1 MKEWSVFMERIR
13 FFVESLNYK
22 RKLMLSCFLVGILP
36 LSIMGIFCY
45 NRTISLLLNQEMT
58 SMGSAIATA
67 THSID
72 SQTALYENL
81 INYLS
86 CEEYIVETPSTNYQ
100 SIYETYEQLN
110 YKFDVFLN
118 GIYAQHP
125 EIIQITVYNAT
136 TDLTHGFQLRPIS
149 DLEQEDWYQEGA
161 VTPFPSW
168 YLNND
173 GTICVIQKIPDPF
186 EKYVQ
191 SFSENCI
198 SIKLDP
204 DVLFESLNSISSS
217 CHIQVTSPTQTLYA
231 FTSPSVEHIPSGAHH
246 WTTLSNRIDNH
257 DWEIVLEKPIR
268 VLSAPADKM
277 AVIIILI
284 IFICLGIL
292 LFMSNFLSSFFVH
305 RINVLH
311 DQMQRVQNGNFDVSI
326 HDDLPD
332 EIGELT
338 NNFQNM
344 IDEINRLIQ
353 EDYKNKITLK
363 ETQLKALQA
372 QINPHF
378 LYNCLSMIN
387 SRALMNDQQEISR
400 LSQLLSV
407 FYRTTLNKGQLET
420 TLQNEIKNVK
430 SYMDIQKLLH
440 DNMFDVTYQIDQALP
455 ELKIPNLL
463 LQPLIENS
471 LVHGILPNKSR
482 RGALF
487 LTISKVMDRIHF
499 TILDNGLGIPSEKVE
514 TLLLT
519 ESGGYGLKNVNERLQ
534 LTYGEEYGLK
544 INSIPG
550 ESTMVTF
557 CIPTEKSHTTQ

>member
-1 MKEWSVFMERIR
+1 MKRIR
-13 FFVESLNYK
+13 FFIQSLNYK
-22 RKLMLSCFLVGILP
+22 RKLMLACFLVGILP

-45 NRTISLLLNQEMT
+45 NQTIRLLLDQEMT
-58 SMGSAIATA
+58 SMSSAIATA

-72 SQTALYENL
+72 SQITLYENL
-81 INYLS
+81 LTYLS

-100 SIYETYEQLN
+100 SLYETYEQLN
-110 YKFDVFLN
+110 YKFDVFLK

-125 EIIQITVYNAT
+125 EILQITIYNAT
-136 TDLTHGFQLRPIS
+136 TDLTHGYQLRPIS
-149 DLEQEDWYQEGA
+149 DLEQEDWYHEGA

-168 YLNND
+168 YLNQD

-204 DVLFESLNSISSS
+204 DELFESLSTISNS
-217 CHIQVTSPTQTLYA
+217 CHIQVSSPTQTMYSFL
-231 FTSPSVEHIPSGAHH
+231 SPSVEHIPSGASH
-246 WTTLSNRIDNH
+246 WTTLSNKINDH
-257 DWEIVLEKPIR
+257 GWEIVLEKPIR

-284 IFICLGIL
+284 IIICLGIL

-311 DQMQRVQNGNFDVSI
+311 DQMQQVQNGNFDISV
-326 HDDLPD
+326 HDELPD
-332 EIGELT
+332 EIGALT
-338 NNFQNM
+338 NNFQDM
-344 IDEINRLIQ
+344 INEINRLIQ
-353 EDYKNKITLK
+353 EDYKNKIGLK

-387 SRALMNDQQEISR
+387 SRALMNGQQEISQ

-430 SYMDIQKLLH
+430 SYMDIQKFLH
-440 DNMFDVTYQIDQALP
+440 DNAFDVTYQIDQSLP

-482 RGALF
+482 RGRLF
-487 LTISKVMDRIHF
+487 LTISHVMNQIHF
-499 TILDNGLGIPSEKVE
+499 TILDNGLGIPPEKAE
-514 TLLLT
+514 TLLMT

-544 INSIPG
+544 IHSIPD

-557 CIPTEKSHTTQ
+557 CIPTDKS

>member
-1 MKEWSVFMERIR
+1 MKRIR
-13 FFVESLNYK
+13 FLIQSLNYK
-22 RKLMLSCFLVGILP
+22 RKLIVACFSVGILP

-45 NRTISLLLNQEMT
+45 NRTINLLLEQEMT
-58 SMGSAIATA
+58 SMSSAIATA
-67 THSID
+67 TNSID
-72 SQTALYENL
+72 SQITLYENL
-81 INYLS
+81 LTYLS
-86 CEEYIVETPSTNYQ
+86 CEEYIIETPSKNYQ
-100 SIYETYEQLN
+100 GIYETYEQLN
-110 YKFDVFLN
+110 YKFDVFLK
-118 GIYAQHP
+118 GIYVQHP
-125 EIIQITVYNAT
+125 EILQITVYNAT
-136 TDLTHGFQLRPIS
+136 TALSHGFKLRPIS
-149 DLEQEDWYQEGA
+149 YLEQETWYHETA

-198 SIKLDP
+198 SIKLDS
-204 DVLFESLNSISSS
+204 DVLFKSLNNISKDY
-217 CHIQVTSPTQTLYA
+217 HIQVTSPTQTMYSY
-231 FTSPSVEHIPSGAHH
+231 TSPSVSEIPLGARH
-246 WTTLSNRIDNH
+246 WTMLSSETDIH
-257 DWEIVLEKPIR
+257 DWTIILEKPTR
-268 VLSAPADKM
+268 FLSAPANKM
-277 AVIIILI
+277 AIIIILI
-284 IFICLGIL
+284 IFACLGIL

-311 DQMQRVQNGNFDVSI
+311 DQMQQIQNGNFDISI
-326 HDDLPD
+326 HDEMPD

-338 NNFQNM
+338 NNFQDM
-344 IDEINRLIQ
+344 INEINRLIQ
-353 EDYKNKITLK
+353 EDYKNKIILK
-363 ETQLKALQA
+363 EAQLKALQA

-387 SRALMNDQQEISR
+387 SKALVNGQQEISQ
-400 LSQLLSV
+400 LSRLLSV
-407 FYRTTLNKGQLET
+407 FYRTTLNKGKLET

-440 DNMFDVTYQIDQALP
+440 DNIFDVTYQIDQALP
-455 ELKIPNLL
+455 ELEIPNLL

-482 RGALF
+482 RGKLF
-487 LTISKVMDRIHF
+487 LTISNVMNQIHF
-499 TILDNGLGIPSEKVE
+499 TVLDNGLGIPPEKVE

-544 INSIPG
+544 IQSILD

-557 CIPTEKSHTTQ
+557 CIPVDKLHAVKIE

>member
-36 LSIMGIFCY
+36 LSIMGIFSY

-58 SMGSAIATA
+58 SMSSAIATA
-67 THSID
+67 THSIG

-81 INYLS
+81 ITYLS
-86 CEEYIVETPSTNYQ
+86 CEEYIIETPSTDYQ

-110 YKFDVFLN
+110 YKFGVFLN

-125 EIIQITVYNAT
+125 EILQITVYNAT

-149 DLEQEDWYQEGA
+149 DLEQENWYQEGA

-186 EKYVQ
+186 EKYVR

-204 DVLFESLNSISSS
+204 DELFESLNNISSS
-217 CHIQVTSPTQTLYA
+217 CHIQVTSPAQTLYT

-246 WTTLSNRIDNH
+246 WATLSNEIDDH

-284 IFICLGIL
+284 IIICLGIL
-292 LFMSNFLSSFFVH
+292 LFMSNFLSAFFVH
-305 RINVLH
+305 RINILH
-311 DQMQRVQNGNFDVSI
+311 DQMQRVQNGNFDITI

-344 IDEINRLIQ
+344 INEINRLIQ

>member
-1 MKEWSVFMERIR
+1 MKRIR
-13 FFVESLNYK
+13 FFIQSLNYK
-22 RKLMLSCFLVGILP
+22 RKLMLACFLVGILP

-45 NRTISLLLNQEMT
+45 NKTIRLLLDQEMT
-58 SMGSAIATA
+58 SMSSAIATA

-72 SQTALYENL
+72 SQITLYENL
-81 INYLS
+81 LTYLS
-86 CEEYIVETPSTNYQ
+86 CEEYIVETPSINYQ
-100 SIYETYEQLN
+100 SLYETYEQLN
-110 YKFDVFLN
+110 YKFDVFLK

-125 EIIQITVYNAT
+125 EILQITIYNAT
-136 TDLTHGFQLRPIS
+136 TDLTHGYQLRPIS
-149 DLEQEDWYQEGA
+149 DLEQEDWYHEGA

-168 YLNND
+168 YLNQD

-204 DVLFESLNSISSS
+204 DELFESLSTISNS
-217 CHIQVTSPTQTLYA
+217 CHIQVSSPTQTMYSFL
-231 FTSPSVEHIPSGAHH
+231 SPSVEHIPSGASH
-246 WTTLSNRIDNH
+246 WTTLSNEINDH
-257 DWEIVLEKPIR
+257 GWEIVLEKPIR

-311 DQMQRVQNGNFDVSI
+311 DQMQQVQNGNFDISV
-326 HDDLPD
+326 HDELPD
-332 EIGELT
+332 EIGALT
-338 NNFQNM
+338 NNFQDM
-344 IDEINRLIQ
+344 INEINRLIQ
-353 EDYKNKITLK
+353 EDYKNKIILK

-387 SRALMNDQQEISR
+387 SRALMNGQQEISQ

-440 DNMFDVTYQIDQALP
+440 DNAFDVTYQIDQSLP
-455 ELKIPNLL
+455 ELEIPNLL

-482 RGALF
+482 RGRLF
-487 LTISKVMDRIHF
+487 LTISHVMNQIHF
-499 TILDNGLGIPSEKVE
+499 TILDNGLGIPPKKAE
-514 TLLLT
+514 TLLMT

-544 INSIPG
+544 IHSIPD

-557 CIPTEKSHTTQ
+557 CIPIHKSQDK